1 INPVRVQ
8 RVYCPCCTMRLRI
21 ARLPEESALW
31 HTIAE
36 KHDDP
41 GYQDN
46 RVVVADVER
55 PKTARW
61 PFTFDPTISETVER
75 LEKDA
80 RCFGDF
86 SPSIGSMFDTHKD
99 DVFFV
104 ASEHARRFSIEQD
117 ALAPFSI
124 GDSVRDYQVLQGSYV
139 LKPYLADWSLAN
151 ERSFPKLFRY

>member
-1 INPVRVQ
+1 GTPTCIVLGRQPSSSNDVEWKSSPVRIVA
-8 RVYCPCCTMRLRI
+8 TLTGGGDLR
-21 ARLPEESALW
+21 RLPEESPLW
-31 HTIAE
+31 HTIAD

-124 GDSVRDYQVLQGSYV
+124 GDSVRDY
-139 LKPYLADWSLAN
+139 
-151 ERSFPKLFRY
+151 